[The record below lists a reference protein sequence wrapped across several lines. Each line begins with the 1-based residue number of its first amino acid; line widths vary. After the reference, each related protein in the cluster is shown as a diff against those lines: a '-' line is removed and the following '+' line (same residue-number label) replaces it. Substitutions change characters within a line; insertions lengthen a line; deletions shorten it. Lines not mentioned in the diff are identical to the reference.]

1 MNSSYPRTIDI
12 SAEPVGT
19 AVSGVRVAKPRRA
32 VRKKPVS
39 AQRVHLGLAM
49 VYGLLIFVAL
59 CWSVSAMAVFSKLFV
74 SAVFAIALYA
84 LGQSIPSKAQ
94 SFVISGAIF
103 LAIVGAVTLLFAG

>member
-1 MNSSYPRTIDI
+1 M
-12 SAEPVGT
+12 
-19 AVSGVRVAKPRRA
+19 

-39 AQRVHLGLAM
+39 TKRVHLVLSM
-49 VYGLLIFVAL
+49 VYGLLIFAAL